1 MINLPLVTI
10 SIPIYDCENHILN
23 CLQSVINQSYKNL
36 EILLV
41 DDLGNDN
48 SMKLVENFIE
58 KYPDFNFQIYRN
70 EKNSGLS
77 VVRNVGI
84 NHAKGKYIF
93 FLDSDDEITTDCI
106 SKMVEVAET
115 EQVQMV
121 CGNVK
126 TIRLETKEEIEAF
139 KLHIINSKIVG
150 NETIFES
157 FIEGNFPVPSWNKLI
172 LLDFL
177 KQNKLYFKEGLF
189 AQDSLQSFETAL
201 VLESVYFLKDD
212 TYLYYLHQDS
222 VIHNRKK
229 KHFDNWI
236 TIATEFQNHYQKE
249 KEPKRK
255 KQILGYLIDYK
266 NLTLLM
272 NWKAQKNE
280 ELWKYSYD
288 AYKKMNSFSF
298 LDYFSLDFS
307 MDLKKKN
314 FLQNLPTDLGY
325 KIFRKRFGD

>member
-1 MINLPLVTI
+1 MSTPLVTI
-10 SIPIYDCENHILN
+10 SIPIYNCENHLIN
-23 CLQSVINQSYKNL
+23 CLQSVVNQEYKNI
-36 EILLV
+36 EIQLV

-48 SMKLVENFIE
+48 SMQLAEDFVLKH
-58 KYPDFNFQIYRN
+58 PDFNFKILQN

-84 NHAKGKYIF
+84 NNAEGKYIF
-93 FLDSDDEITTDCI
+93 FLDSDDEITPDCI
-106 SKMVEVAET
+106 SNMVEIAER
-115 EQVQMV
+115 EQVEMV

-126 TIRLETKEEIEAF
+126 TIRLESKEEIKAF
-139 KLHIINSKIVG
+139 RLQNTKEKTTG
-150 NETIFES
+150 NTEIFES
-157 FIEGNFPVPSWNKLI
+157 FIQGKFPVPSWNKLI

-177 KQNKLYFKEGLF
+177 KKNKLYFKEGLF

-201 VLESVYFLKDD
+201 VLNTVFFLKDD
-212 TYLYYLHQDS
+212 TYIYYLHQDS

-236 TIATEFQNHYQKE
+236 TIATEFEKHYQNE
-249 KEPKRK
+249 QNSKRR

-266 NLTLLM
+266 DLTLLM

-280 ELWKYSYD
+280 QLWKYSYD
-288 AYKKMNSFSF
+288 AYKKLASLAFADYWSSEFSKET
-298 LDYFSLDFS
+298 
-307 MDLKKKN
+307 KKKN

-325 KIFRKRFGD
+325 KIFRKRFGS